1 MCSSARPCIAPAWLG
16 IAQTRLLN
24 ALAWPGI
31 ALARLLIALARFR
44 NRHDVTS
51 RRIELVPE

>member
-16 IAQTRLLN
+16 IAQT
-24 ALAWPGI
+24 
-31 ALARLLIALARFR
+31 RLLIALARFR